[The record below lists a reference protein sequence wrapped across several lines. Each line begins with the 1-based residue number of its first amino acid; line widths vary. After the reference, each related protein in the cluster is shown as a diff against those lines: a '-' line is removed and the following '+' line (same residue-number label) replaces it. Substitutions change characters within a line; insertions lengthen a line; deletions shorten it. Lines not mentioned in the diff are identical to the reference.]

1 MNINS
6 SMYQNCQCKVLK
18 KKMEYSTTFQK
29 IVKKKKTQKKKLFVN
44 QLTIMNNLVR
54 IWKYWTIVVSV
65 TVFKIV
71 YTKIMV

>member
-29 IVKKKKTQKKKLFVN
+29 IVKKKKKKLFVN
-44 QLTIMNNLVR
+44 QLTIMNN
-54 IWKYWTIVVSV
+54 
-65 TVFKIV
+65 
-71 YTKIMV
+71 